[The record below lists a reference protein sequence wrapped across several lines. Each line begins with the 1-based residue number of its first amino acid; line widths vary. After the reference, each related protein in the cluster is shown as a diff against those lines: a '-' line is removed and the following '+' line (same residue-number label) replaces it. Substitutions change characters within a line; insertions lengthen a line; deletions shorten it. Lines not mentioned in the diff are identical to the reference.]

1 MYSPLALPNKY
12 YIVHYTLTAR
22 YVCFT
27 TVVNKI
33 RNNNIQ
39 LFDHIKAKTIRIL
52 SNSVNNTQYPQN
64 NFGVQKANTDTKT
77 KPFLMF
83 Q

>member
-1 MYSPLALPNKY
+1 M
-12 YIVHYTLTAR
+12 
-22 YVCFT
+22 CFT

-39 LFDHIKAKTIRIL
+39 LFDPKKVKTVRIL
-52 SNSVNNTQYPQN
+52 SNSVNNTECPKN
-64 NFGVQKANTDTKT
+64 NFGVLKANTDTKT

-83 Q
+83 